1 MSTAKLMIATVL
13 AVAALGVNAQTRME
27 SPTSPFTYEALSA
40 TPSLKFGK
48 GSPAAK
54 ASSQRPDAKSSDPA
68 RQANGMFTY
77 DAIGATPHVELKR
90 PAPVT
95 DVPLQPAGR

>member
-1 MSTAKLMIATVL
+1 
-13 AVAALGVNAQTRME
+13 
-27 SPTSPFTYEALSA
+27 
-40 TPSLKFGK
+40 
-48 GSPAAK
+48 
-54 ASSQRPDAKSSDPA
+54 
-68 RQANGMFTY
+68 MFTY